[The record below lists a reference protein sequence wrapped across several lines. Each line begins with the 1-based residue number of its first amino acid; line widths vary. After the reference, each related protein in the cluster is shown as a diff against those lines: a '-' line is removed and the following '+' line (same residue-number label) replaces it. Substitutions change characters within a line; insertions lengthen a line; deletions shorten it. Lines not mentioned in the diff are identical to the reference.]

1 MNLKLPIPLRHAIK
15 TSIKASKFW
24 QDNYI
29 LLREFKKFRRIA
41 VLSIVF
47 TIAAAVF
54 EGLTLGLLLSFIQS
68 LTSPEGAAV
77 TTGINWID
85 TVILGADNSV
95 QTRIYQV
102 SLFLVL
108 TSLIKGLMFYLGKLY
123 SGYAQAELSYQL
135 QIGIFEQLQS
145 LKLSYFSKTR
155 SGSLVNTVTNEIIQ
169 LRQVFELMSNI
180 LIRSSNLVVYVISMF
195 VLSWQL
201 TAISLML
208 FSLLTVG
215 MSGLFKRIREVG
227 FDRTVANSNYTS
239 VALELVNGI
248 RTVQGS
254 AAQDFERR
262 KFYSVSRRLEQVEK
276 RRSVYNA
283 AIEPLAT
290 TAATIILLGILIFAY
305 TFLIISGQ
313 LKVAT
318 LFTFLVVLFRVVP
331 VVRWLNGLTAQLLNS
346 QGSIDDIKQLLRRD
360 DKPYLTNGTVQFTGL
375 RRGIAFRG
383 VDFAYELEN
392 PILHNINLTLEKGK
406 TTAFVGGSGAGK
418 TTLADLIPRFYE
430 ANLGSIQFDGRDI
443 REFDVDSLRRKMA
456 IVSQDTFIFN
466 TTIANN
472 IAYGLEG
479 VSEARIWQAAEQ
491 ANALEF
497 IQDMPKGLNTE
508 LGDRGTRL
516 SGGQRQ
522 RIAIARAILRDPEIL
537 ILDEATSAL
546 DSVSERL
553 IQQSL
558 ENLARGRTVI
568 TIAHR
573 LSTIAKA
580 DKVVVLE
587 QGKIVEQGTYQGLL
601 DKQGQLWKYHQTQY
615 QMSGVD

>member
-1 MNLKLPIPLRHAIK
+1 MNLKLPIALRRGIK
-15 TSIKASKFW
+15 TSQFW

-29 LLREFKKFRRIA
+29 LLREFKNFRRIA
-41 VLSIVF
+41 VLAVVF
-47 TIAAAVF
+47 TVSAAIF

-68 LTSPEGAAV
+68 LTDPNGAAV

-85 TVILGADNSV
+85 TVVLGANNPV

-102 SLFLVL
+102 SLFLILTTIIRGVL
-108 TSLIKGLMFYLGKLY
+108 LYLGKLY
-123 SGYAQAELSYQL
+123 SGYAQAELSHQL
-135 QIGIFEQLQS
+135 QIRIFEQLQS

-155 SGSLVNTVTNEIIQ
+155 SGSLINTVSNEVIQ
-169 LRQVFELMSNI
+169 LKQVFDLMSNI
-180 LIRSSNLVVYVISMF
+180 LIRVSNLVVYIVSMF
-195 VLSWQL
+195 LLSWQL

-208 FSLLTVG
+208 FSLLTVAI
-215 MSGLFKRIREVG
+215 SGLFKRIREIS
-227 FDRTVANSNYTS
+227 FARTTANSDYTS
-239 VALELVNGI
+239 VALELINGM
-248 RTVQGS
+248 RTIQGS
-254 AAQDFERR
+254 VAQDFERQ
-262 KFYSVSRRLEQVEK
+262 KFYAVSDRLEKVEK
-276 RRSVYNA
+276 RSAVFQA
-283 AIEPLAT
+283 GVEPIAT
-290 TAATIILLGILIFAY
+290 TAATIILLGILLFAY
-305 TFLIISGQ
+305 SFFIASGQ

-318 LFTFLVVLFRVVP
+318 LFTFLIILFRLVP
-331 VVRWLNGLTAQLLNS
+331 VVRLLNS
-346 QGSIDDIKQLLRRD
+346 LIAQLINFQGSIDNIKQLLRTD
-360 DKPYLTNGTVQFTGL
+360 DKPYLIDGTAQFTGL
-375 RRGIAFRG
+375 RRGITFRG
-383 VDFAYELEN
+383 VDFAYEPNN

-430 ANLGSIQFDGRDI
+430 PTLGSIQFDGRDI
-443 REFDVDSLRRKMA
+443 QKFDVDSLRRKMA

-472 IAYGLEG
+472 IAYGLKG
-479 VSEARIWQAAEQ
+479 VSEAEIWQAAEQ
-491 ANALEF
+491 ANAIEF
-497 IQDMPKGLNTE
+497 IQDMPEGLNTE

-522 RIAIARAILRDPEIL
+522 RIAIARALLRNPDIL

-553 IQQSL
+553 IQESL
-558 ENLARGRTVI
+558 EKLAVGRTVI

-587 QGKIVEQGTYQGLL
+587 QGKIVEQGTYQSLL
-601 DKQGQLWKYHQTQY
+601 NNQGQLWKYHQTQFKLK
-615 QMSGVD
+615 QSS